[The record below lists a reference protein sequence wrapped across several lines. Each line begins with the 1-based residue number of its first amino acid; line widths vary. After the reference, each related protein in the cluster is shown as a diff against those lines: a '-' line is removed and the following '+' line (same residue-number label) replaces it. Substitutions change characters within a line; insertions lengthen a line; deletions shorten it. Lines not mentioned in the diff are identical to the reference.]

1 MERYF
6 TFPGTGDGISVL
18 AKAVDMDCLGV
29 FADPD
34 KVTVMRTDL
43 NGDWVKFD
51 DALQRSRQEFDK
63 GKAEGAKVA
72 VCASEI
78 LTAYQD
84 GLKVGKAQGQAK
96 LDAYKQASLL
106 EPSIALGGVYL
117 ERLTSGD
124 VAVRGLLDTDFVGY
138 AGDLGIL
145 RVSTLRKHA
154 EAQRCVRL
162 TAHATD
168 PTFEV
173 APSHLNRLLNE
184 LYHDRARLEK
194 TIQEFVDVAEE
205 TSDDVGELA
214 EVLETLPNA
223 NQVLKDQV
231 HNLQICATALGVYVD
246 LFGDK
251 G

>member
-6 TFPGTGDGISVL
+6 TFPGTGTGIHHL
-18 AKAVDMDCLGV
+18 AKDVDLSCIWVMGS
-29 FADPD
+29 PD
-34 KVTVMRTDL
+34 TVPVMRKERL
-43 NGDWVKFD
+43 GDWVKFD
-51 DALQRSRQEFDK
+51 DALQRSHQEFDK
-63 GKAEGAKVA
+63 GKALGLKQAGEPTVIACDECYDSGQIQGHKDAEERHK
-72 VCASEI
+72 SEI

-96 LDAYKQASLL
+96 LDAYKQAS
-106 EPSIALGGVYL
+106 
-117 ERLTSGD
+117 
-124 VAVRGLLDTDFVGY
+124 DFVGY
-138 AGDLGIL
+138 AGAGAD
-145 RVSTLRKHA
+145 
-154 EAQRCVRL
+154 
-162 TAHATD
+162 ATD

-194 TIQEFVDVAEE
+194 TVQEFVDVAIE

-214 EVLETLPNA
+214 EVLKTFPNA
-223 NQVLKDQV
+223 NEALKDHV